1 MTGVLRIVVDTSV
14 VASAVRSRHGGSAA
28 LLRTVEAGGLT
39 AMATVPLLLEY
50 EDVLKRP
57 EQRATSGFSLADVDG
72 YLSELTAFLEPVSVH
87 LLWRPQLR
95 DPGDELVL
103 EAAIN
108 GRADVLVTHNV
119 RDFTDAAPRFGVRV
133 LRPADLLSELRR

>member
-1 MTGVLRIVVDTSV
+1 
-14 VASAVRSRHGGSAA
+14 
-28 LLRTVEAGGLT
+28 
-39 AMATVPLLLEY
+39 MATVPLLLEY

-57 EQRATSGFSLADVDG
+57 EQRAISGVSLADLDG
-72 YLSELTAFLEPVSVH
+72 YLSELTALMEPVSVH

-103 EAAIN
+103 EAAYQRTRRRARYPQRPRFH
-108 GRADVLVTHNV
+108 GRG
-119 RDFTDAAPRFGVRV
+119 PRFGVRV

>member
-1 MTGVLRIVVDTSV
+1 
-14 VASAVRSRHGGSAA
+14 
-28 LLRTVEAGGLT
+28 
-39 AMATVPLLLEY
+39 MATVPLLLEY

-72 YLSELTAFLEPVSVH
+72 YLAELTALLEPVSVH